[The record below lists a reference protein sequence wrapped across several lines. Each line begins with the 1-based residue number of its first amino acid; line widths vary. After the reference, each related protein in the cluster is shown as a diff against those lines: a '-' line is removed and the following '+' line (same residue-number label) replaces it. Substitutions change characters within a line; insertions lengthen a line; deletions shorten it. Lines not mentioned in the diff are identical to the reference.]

1 MPQAEASR
9 PTAAGSGGQAELER
23 RSTFYRVMSRV
34 GVLGVLVALIVIF
47 SVAKPHQ
54 FATSFNARTLVGNS
68 STLIILAVG
77 LTYVIISAGIDLSI
91 GAVLVF
97 SSVVAAKLMSSMGG
111 ETAGWGVILLGL
123 AVAITAGGAWGL
135 ANGFFIS
142 KAKVPPLI
150 VTLGTFGAAL
160 GLSQVISHGQDVQNV
175 PMHLTTSI
183 GTGLAFG
190 FLPWVFIMAAVIAAV
205 FGLILRF
212 TRFGRHTYAIGSNP
226 EAARRVGIGVDR
238 HLMKI
243 YVLQGMLAGIAGWV
257 SLARFAGTTISGHGT
272 DNLEAVAA
280 VAIGGT
286 SLFGGIGTILGSV
299 VGVFIPAVLQNGFLI
314 AGVQAYWQEVA
325 VGAVLIA
332 AVYADQRR
340 RRALEKG

>member
-1 MPQAEASR
+1 MPLTEKTPVAADASAR
-9 PTAAGSGGQAELER
+9 DAELDR
-23 RSTFYRVMSRV
+23 RSTLYRILSRV
-34 GVLGVLVALIVIF
+34 GVLGVLIVLIAVFAI
-47 SVAKPHQ
+47 AKPDQ
-54 FATSFNARTLVGNS
+54 FATAFNARTLVGNS

-91 GAVLVF
+91 GSVLVF
-97 SSVVAAKLMSSMGG
+97 ASVVSAKLMSSMGG

-123 AVAITAGGAWGL
+123 AVAIAAGAAWGL
-135 ANGFFIS
+135 VNGFFVA

-160 GLSQVISHGQDVQNV
+160 GLAQVISHGVDIQNV
-175 PMHLTTSI
+175 PSHLTTSI

-190 FLPWVFIMAAVIAAV
+190 QVPWVFVMAGAIAIV

-226 EAARRVGIGVDR
+226 EAARRVGINVDR
-238 HLMKI
+238 HLIKI
-243 YVLQGMLAGIAGWV
+243 YVIQGMLAGTAGWV

-286 SLFGGIGTILGSV
+286 SLFGGVGTILGSV

-325 VGAVLIA
+325 VGAVLIL

-340 RRALEKG
+340 RRALERG

>member
-1 MPQAEASR
+1 MPVIEKTS
-9 PTAAGSGGQAELER
+9 AGADIRARDLELDR
-23 RSTFYRVMSRV
+23 RSTVYRILSRV
-34 GVLGVLVALIVIF
+34 GVLGVLIVLIAVFAI
-47 SVAKPHQ
+47 AKPDQ
-54 FATSFNARTLVGNS
+54 FATAFNARTLVANS

-77 LTYVIISAGIDLSI
+77 LTFVIISAGIDLSI
-91 GAVLVF
+91 GSVLVF
-97 SSVVAAKLMSSMGG
+97 SSVVSAKLMSSMGG

-123 AVAITAGGAWGL
+123 AVAIAAGLAWGFL
-135 ANGFFIS
+135 NGFFVT

-160 GLSQVISHGQDVQNV
+160 GLAQVISHGVDIQDV
-175 PMHLTTSI
+175 PLHLTDSI
-183 GTGLAFG
+183 GTGLAFDQV
-190 FLPWVFIMAAVIAAV
+190 PWVFIMAGVIAIV
-205 FGLILRF
+205 FGLLLRF

-226 EAARRVGIGVDR
+226 EAARRVGINVDR
-238 HLMKI
+238 HVMKL
-243 YVLQGMLAGIAGWV
+243 YMMQGMLAGAAGWV

-286 SLFGGIGTILGSV
+286 SLFGGVGTILGSV

-325 VGAVLIA
+325 VGAVLIL

-340 RRALEKG
+340 RTALNRG

>member
-1 MPQAEASR
+1 
-9 PTAAGSGGQAELER
+9 
-23 RSTFYRVMSRV
+23 
-34 GVLGVLVALIVIF
+34 
-47 SVAKPHQ
+47 
-54 FATSFNARTLVGNS
+54 
-68 STLIILAVG
+68 
-77 LTYVIISAGIDLSI
+77 
-91 GAVLVF
+91 
-97 SSVVAAKLMSSMGG
+97 MSSMGG

-123 AVAITAGGAWGL
+123 AVAIAAGLAWGFL
-135 ANGFFIS
+135 NGLFVS

-160 GLSQVISHGQDVQNV
+160 GLAQVISHGVDIQDV
-175 PMHLTTSI
+175 PLHLTDSI
-183 GTGLAFG
+183 GTGLAFDQV
-190 FLPWVFIMAAVIAAV
+190 PWVFIMAGVIAIV
-205 FGLILRF
+205 FGLLLRF

-226 EAARRVGIGVDR
+226 EAARRVGINVDR
-238 HLMKI
+238 HVMKL
-243 YVLQGMLAGIAGWV
+243 YMMQGMLAGAAGWV

-286 SLFGGIGTILGSV
+286 SLFGGVGTILGSV

-325 VGAVLIA
+325 VGAVLIL

-340 RRALEKG
+340 RTALNRG

>member
-1 MPQAEASR
+1 MPLTEKT
-9 PTAAGSGGQAELER
+9 PVAGDADAREAELDR
-23 RSTFYRVMSRV
+23 RSTLYRILSRV
-34 GVLGVLVALIVIF
+34 GVLGVLIVLIAIF
-47 SVAKPHQ
+47 AIVKPHQ

-68 STLIILAVG
+68 STLIILSVG

-91 GAVLVF
+91 GSVLVF
-97 SSVVAAKLMSSMGG
+97 SSVVSAKLMSSMGG

-123 AVAITAGGAWGL
+123 AVAIAAGAAWGL
-135 ANGFFIS
+135 INGFFVT
-142 KAKVPPLI
+142 KAQVPPLI

-160 GLSQVISHGQDVQNV
+160 GLAQVVSHGVDIQNV
-175 PMHLTTSI
+175 PSHLTNSI

-190 FLPWVFIMAAVIAAV
+190 QVPWVFIMAGVIAIV

-226 EAARRVGIGVDR
+226 EAARRVGINVDR

-243 YVLQGMLAGIAGWV
+243 YVLQGILAGAAGWV

-286 SLFGGIGTILGSV
+286 SLFGGVGTILGSV

-325 VGAVLIA
+325 VGAVLIL

-340 RRALEKG
+340 RRALERG